1 MSFLFFRSS
10 LLYLKIGGS
19 NDELPYSEFGH
30 RPAYIKLWQFNSL
43 RHNSIRL
50 MVIMFCDW
58 LNSLRL
64 MVIMFCD
71 WLNSIRLM
79 VIMFCDWL
87 NSLGLMVLMLCD
99 SHELCSFFYI
109 SIYLHLLYILI
120 SIYIDQFYCW
130 RKPEDPE
137 KTHLPVAS
145 HWPPRYNW
153 NIVDSGVKHHKTK
166 LTIVLAM

>member
-1 MSFLFFRSS
+1 M
-10 LLYLKIGGS
+10 IG
-19 NDELPYSEFGH
+19 
-30 RPAYIKLWQFNSL
+30 
-43 RHNSIRL
+43 SIRYVWWFNVL
-50 MVIMFCDW
+50 W
-58 LNSLRL
+58 LAQFDTFDSYNVLWL
-64 MVIMFCD
+64 AQFDTFDGYNVLWLAQFATFDGYNVLWLGQFDTFDGLMFCD

-137 KTHLPVAS
+137 KTTYLSQVTDRHDITEILLIVAL
-145 HWPPRYNW
+145 N
-153 NIVDSGVKHHKTK
+153 
-166 LTIVLAM
+166 TIKPN

>member
-1 MSFLFFRSS
+1 MVIMFCDWL
-10 LLYLKIGGS
+10 
-19 NDELPYSEFGH
+19 
-30 RPAYIKLWQFNSL
+30 NSL
-43 RHNSIRL
+43 RL

-64 MVIMFCD
+64 MVIVFCD

-137 KTHLPVAS
+137 KTTYLSQVTDRHDITEILLIVAL
-145 HWPPRYNW
+145 N
-153 NIVDSGVKHHKTK
+153 
-166 LTIVLAM
+166 TIKPN

>member
-1 MSFLFFRSS
+1 MFCDWLNSIRLMAIMFCDWL
-10 LLYLKIGGS
+10 
-19 NDELPYSEFGH
+19 
-30 RPAYIKLWQFNSL
+30 NSL
-43 RHNSIRL
+43 RLLVIMFCDWLNSLRL

-64 MVIMFCD
+64 MAIMFCD